1 MKKLSCFPFFFFSL
15 KYAWIVFLKGIN
27 SCMKKILL
35 MYLSLTLFLSS
46 CVINNA
52 VVKPDYDFSKV
63 KRIRVNQFSSAKRYK
78 GISDTVQNAFIQ
90 DLLAKGY
97 DIVSDINV
105 KVDCVI
111 DGSVTSFYRIREEWI
126 YSGFYYGY
134 PGRYSRRYWW
144 TGMPIYDGVICDN
157 TVNIGISTRM
167 TDVETGQ
174 VVWLD
179 SFNNESW
186 DEDSAIN
193 RAVKAVL
200 KSLPKEKVASK
211 K

>member
-1 MKKLSCFPFFFFSL
+1 MSL
-15 KYAWIVFLKGIN
+15 KYAWVISLKGIN
-27 SCMKKILL
+27 SCMKKMLL
-35 MYLSLTLFLSS
+35 MCLSLPLFLSS

-52 VVKPDYDFSKV
+52 VIKPDYDFSKV
-63 KRIRVNQFSSAKRYK
+63 KSIRVNQFSSGKGYR
-78 GISDTVQNAFIQ
+78 GISDAVQNAFIQ

-97 DIVSDINV
+97 DIVSDISV

-111 DGSVTSFYRIREEWI
+111 DGSVTSFYRLMEEWVDN
-126 YSGFYYGY
+126 GFYYRY
-134 PGRYSRRYWW
+134 PGRYSRRYRWA
-144 TGMPIYDGVICDN
+144 GMPIYDGVVCSN

-167 TDVETGQ
+167 TDIETGQ
-174 VVWLD
+174 VVWSD

-193 RAVKAVL
+193 GAVKAVL
-200 KSLPKEKVASK
+200 KSLPKEKVLSK